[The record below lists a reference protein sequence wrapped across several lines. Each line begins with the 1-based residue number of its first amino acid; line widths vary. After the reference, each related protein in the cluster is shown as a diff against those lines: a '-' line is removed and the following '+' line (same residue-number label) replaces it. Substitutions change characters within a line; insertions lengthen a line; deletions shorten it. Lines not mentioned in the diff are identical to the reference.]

1 MTYRRDVT
9 DSEWV
14 NYLRQGYDDLDS
26 ILTRTRPVGQQFYQG
41 NPVWN
46 RHMLKEEDVLDEL
59 QNNSIFTTIC
69 AYLEDAINCES
80 TQDIDSK
87 VVEFLSWY
95 LSVCER
101 CSIHD
106 VNRMTR
112 LLRETIFYASFR
124 FNGYSEHHQAIITT
138 ERNERLLESFQ
149 RLSMRELEGLEPEPE
164 PEPEPEAGA
173 VSHLASQLVKD
184 NNLNT
189 IVLITPE
196 LGKWSTVGG
205 LGVMVDN
212 LSKALARQGQ
222 EVMVISPYYDSNRYG
237 EKE

>member
-1 MTYRRDVT
+1 MAYKRDVT

-46 RHMLKEEDVLDEL
+46 RNMLKEEDVLDEL

-80 TQDIDSK
+80 TQEIDSK

-112 LLRETIFYASFR
+112 LLRETVFYASFR
-124 FNGYSEHHQAIITT
+124 FNGYSEQHQAVITT
-138 ERNERLLESFQ
+138 DRNERLLESFQ
-149 RLSMRELEGLEPEPE
+149 RLSARELVEK
-164 PEPEPEAGA
+164 PEAGA
-173 VSHLASQLVKD
+173 VSHLASLLVKD